1 MKRIV
6 GVCVLI
12 LVILNSNA
20 AFAQEVQSE
29 NLSDLQ
35 LKAEEQFAKE
45 EAQRDL
51 KKTALEVEKANT
63 ELEALRLEVEGS
75 MAEDVTRAQKETDAM
90 SQELARELLVLYGE
104 ADKESKA
111 REKELKEEEII
122 RKQEFKAIE
131 QMTQELNKDLKRIK
145 LRPPRP

>member
-45 EAQRDL
+45 KAQRDL

>member
-20 AFAQEVQSE
+20 AFAQEAQSE

-45 EAQRDL
+45 KAQRDL